1 VGRTFVRGTV
11 VAGVVVAVGFVAA
24 VVAGGLGR
32 SSWSVVVDGRRGR
45 SSRAIVA
52 GDRRG
57 RRGLTSNGRLTVH

>member
-11 VAGVVVAVGFVAA
+11 VAGAVVAVGFVAA

-32 SSWSVVVDGRRGR
+32 SSWSVVVDGRRER

-52 GDRRG
+52 GG
-57 RRGLTSNGRLTVH
+57 GA